1 MVGFCKI
8 DHKNKQKTNKK
19 IKKKLLE
26 KVYLHSEVQFQ
37 MLSYLHLFETTF
49 FKIKKLF
56 IQKAQ
61 LTVITLGQ
69 SYLIT
74 ITQT

>member
-1 MVGFCKI
+1 MVCFCKI

-49 FKIKKLF
+49 LKLNKLF